1 MKFIIVGLHASGK
14 QEVLDALEQKGV
26 NCGRL
31 FSNLEEAD
39 STIYNSYNY
48 ELYSTSEVRNIFENN
63 AYIFI
68 NELSSLSHLSSYKY
82 FEGLSKYTFDNNDVF
97 VLSPDQLLCIPAN
110 VIDEEICFI
119 WMDNNK
125 EDRLNKYKKDGLEYG
140 FSDREKI
147 EKHDINS
154 FVKTMY
160 SFKNSRV
167 LYFVRED
174 PCRVATVIYSLI
186 KHPDL
191 LDIFTKY
198 YE

>member
-1 MKFIIVGLHASGK
+1 MKYFIIGFHCSGK
-14 QEVLDALEQKGV
+14 QEVVDTLIKNGIK
-26 NCGRL
+26 CGKL
-31 FSNLEEAD
+31 FSNIEEPSD
-39 STIYNSYNY
+39 LVYNSRNY
-48 ELYSTSEVRNIFENN
+48 ELYSNADITSIFENN

-186 KHPDL
+186 KHPEL
-191 LDIFTKY
+191 LDRFTKY